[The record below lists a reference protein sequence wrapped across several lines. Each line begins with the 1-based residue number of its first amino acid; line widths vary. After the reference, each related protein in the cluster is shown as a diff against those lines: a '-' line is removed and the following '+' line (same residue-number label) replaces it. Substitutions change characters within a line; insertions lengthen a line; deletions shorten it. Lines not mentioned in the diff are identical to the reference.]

1 MTYTISE
8 FRANMW
14 EILDKTRYEKKI
26 TMIWRRN
33 KKEFVLIS
41 VDLLKEKWLDLNNEL
56 LLAIDELDPNEK
68 AFNDSVRDAFKIAY
82 ENWKLEKLDE
92 LVSKI

>member
-56 LLAIDELDPNEK
+56 LLVIDELDPNEK
-68 AFNDSVRDAFKIAY
+68 AFNDSVREAFKIAH
-82 ENWKLEKLDE
+82 ENWKLKKLDE